1 MVMIVNKHNLI
12 HIDIN
17 NELNYQNNRNN
28 IETYFDRLLFE
39 IFNNNVYSDILDNN
53 AFILNY

>member
-1 MVMIVNKHNLI
+1 MIVYKHNLI
-12 HIDIN
+12 HINININ

-39 IFNNNVYSDILDNN
+39 TCNYYVYSDMFDNN

>member
-1 MVMIVNKHNLI
+1 MIVNKHNPI
-12 HIDIN
+12 HININ
-17 NELNYQNNRNN
+17 NQLNYQYNRNN

-39 IFNNNVYSDILDNN
+39 IFNKNAYSDIFDNN